1 MNEMDLNSAAP
12 LYIHTVRQQFEQLP
26 NRVCVECVVELMNG
40 SAIRNFPLSLPDL
53 SIRDAAANNLAERYL
68 FAEIYNILSSMGGRK
83 MTFYCDLSDAPL
95 VALLRRVYKVFGVDL
110 PRKDRPG
117 YGRCIN
123 VIDRMLAALYGDEAF
138 FSFEIRSVDD
148 LPTKGD
154 TPAVSLKTDNPFLRA
169 TEGLAEKL
177 LLGMDIGGTDI
188 KLALVRDGKIV
199 CFKEYDWFP
208 ALFTES
214 RQLVDP
220 SALLVRLM
228 RAKAAL
234 DPSFS
239 KVLNSRMAEA
249 MEPEASDELMK
260 AVCCEVEAAVE
271 TLPAFDGIG
280 LCFPDVVIRDKVVGG
295 EVYKTRG
302 IRNNPAIDFESDFL
316 QLTDLNC
323 VLDAYCKAPG
333 CTGIINDGPMA
344 AFTAAVEQTIGG
356 RYLSGGVFAH
366 TLGTELGT
374 GWVCADASIP
384 DIPLEVYNCIIDL
397 GSLPETVFDADD
409 VRSLNNFNTGL
420 AGTLQKYTSQSGV
433 FRLAAK
439 YFLNERPD
447 LYQELFDKGF
457 IAQNGERLV
466 VPTSPEDMRKPFLEH
481 MMELAD
487 REGDSVN
494 ERIWKEIGQALGVTW
509 LETDRILQPETKA
522 RILFGR
528 LVKRKTCFDWLND
541 GAHDVAPESV
551 AEIADSSLANT
562 PLMKQL
568 EADKNCTVAQFAQ
581 AVGAVYYANEQ
592 CIRKGL

>member
-1 MNEMDLNSAAP
+1 MNDMNLNSPTP
-12 LYIHTVRQQFEQLP
+12 LYIHAVRQQFEQLP
-26 NRVCVECVVELMNG
+26 NRSRVECVVELMNG
-40 SAIRNFPLSLPDL
+40 TDVRAFSLSLPNL
-53 SIRDAAANNLAERYL
+53 AESDASTVDLAERYL
-68 FAEIYNILSSMGGRK
+68 FAEIYNVLSSIGGRK
-83 MTFYCDLSDAPL
+83 MTFHCDLSNAPL
-95 VALLRRVYKVFGVDL
+95 VAFLERVNEVFGVGL

-123 VIDRMLAALYGDEAF
+123 VIDRMLTTLSKGAVQ
-138 FSFEIRSVDD
+138 FSFEVKPLDEFEPVPQAAS
-148 LPTKGD
+148 TKAGGQASFER
-154 TPAVSLKTDNPFLRA
+154 AVKGL
-169 TEGLAEKL
+169 EGKL

-214 RQLVDP
+214 RQLVEP

-234 DPSFS
+234 ERSAD
-239 KVLNSRMAEA
+239 KVLNARMAEA
-249 MEPEASDELMK
+249 MELDASEELME
-260 AVCCEVEAAVE
+260 AVCEEVEAAIDL
-271 TLPAFDGIG
+271 LPGFDGIG

-302 IRNNPAIDFESDFL
+302 IRNNPDIDFEADFL

-333 CTGIINDGPMA
+333 CTGIVNDGPMA
-344 AFTAAVEQTIGG
+344 AFTAAVEQAAGG
-356 RYLSGGVFAH
+356 RDVSGGVFAH

-397 GSLPETVFDADD
+397 GSLPETQFDADD
-409 VRSLNNFNTGL
+409 IRSLNNFNTGL

-439 YFLNERPD
+439 YFSAGRPD
-447 LYQELFDKGF
+447 LYQELFDKGLVV
-457 IAQNGERLV
+457 QEGERLI
-466 VPTSPEDMRKPFLEH
+466 VPTAPEDMRKPFLEH
-481 MMELAD
+481 MMALAD
-487 REGDSVN
+487 REGDAVN
-494 ERIWKEIGQALGVTW
+494 ERIWQEIGEALGVTW
-509 LETDRILQPETKA
+509 LEADRLLQPATKA

-528 LVKRKTCFDWLND
+528 LVKRKTCFDWMND
-541 GAHDVAPESV
+541 GAHSIAPESV

-568 EADKNCTVAQFAQ
+568 EADEKFTVAQFAQ

-592 CIRKGL
+592 CIRKGI